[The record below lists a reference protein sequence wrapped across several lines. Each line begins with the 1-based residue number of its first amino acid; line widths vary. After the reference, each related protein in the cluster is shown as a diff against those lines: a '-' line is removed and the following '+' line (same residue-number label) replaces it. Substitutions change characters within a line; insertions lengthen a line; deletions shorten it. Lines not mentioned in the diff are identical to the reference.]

1 VVTGEPG
8 VRADSA
14 ARVEAAIVRLG
25 SAGDS
30 GEVPAA

>member
-14 ARVEAAIVRLG
+14 ARVEAPIVRLG
-25 SAGDS
+25 SARDS